1 MSYSNDVTYRLLSLR
16 GWAEF
21 PAHFGGT
28 MSSNVP
34 VEAADRLSRRRA
46 ILVAVAVIAFLG
58 AQTVARPYFVGG
70 PDSDHDAK
78 ALMWGVHVGL
88 LLLVLA
94 TGGCLLRTKGVRA
107 LMNDEVTK
115 AHQRASVIAGYWV
128 AMATAL
134 GLYVV
139 PGAERLAA
147 REAVYIVVTA
157 SIAAALLVFSYL
169 EYRALRDA

>member
-1 MSYSNDVTYRLLSLR
+1 
-16 GWAEF
+16 
-21 PAHFGGT
+21 
-28 MSSNVP
+28 MSSNLR

-46 ILVAVAVIAFLG
+46 ILVAVAVIAFLA

-70 PDSDHDAK
+70 SDSEHGAK
-78 ALMWGVHVGL
+78 ALMWGLDVGL
-88 LLLVLA
+88 LLLILA
-94 TGGCLLRTKGVRA
+94 TGGCLLRTKAVRA
-107 LMNDEVTK
+107 LMNDEVTT

-139 PGAERLAA
+139 PGAEHLAG
-147 REAVYIVVTA
+147 REAVYVVVTA
-157 SIAAALLVFSYL
+157 SVAAALLVFSFL